1 MVSLFNW
8 MQKSKA
14 SSVKRSKFRKF
25 LDTFCRPQSG
35 DDYFSA
41 IRLILP
47 SLDRERGSYGLREHV
62 LATCLIDALGM
73 SRDSPD
79 SQRLLNWRK
88 GGPKSGAFAG
98 NFSLIAAEVSILAYS
113 KLVTCSETFLWSL
126 ISLINWIDFS
136 CILSFL
142 VEHLFFFFLL
152 PTAST
157 ISEKI
162 PLQFENV
169 ELLIVP
175 FLLVSNLHKLFPL
188 GTLWFIYIGLR
199 FFIWTRLIMCNFF
212 FIKEVL

>member
-8 MQKSKA
+8 IQKSKT

-25 LDTFCRPQSG
+25 LDTFCRPSNG

-79 SQRLLNWRK
+79 SQHLLNWRK

-98 NFSLIAAEVSILAYS
+98 NFSLIAAEV
-113 KLVTCSETFLWSL
+113 VGFRFTP
-126 ISLINWIDFS
+126 
-136 CILSFL
+136 FL
-142 VEHLFFFFLL
+142 VH
-152 PTAST
+152 
-157 ISEKI
+157 
-162 PLQFENV
+162 
-169 ELLIVP
+169 P
-175 FLLVSNLHKLFPL
+175 FL
-188 GTLWFIYIGLR
+188 
-199 FFIWTRLIMCNFF
+199 
-212 FIKEVL
+212 